1 MNCCTYDCH
10 QGDHCPARKC
20 QHCYG
25 IGYDASGYPCT
36 CQPTKVARVG
46 KRMHGKAALPSN
58 PWRAYLRHL
67 AKWMLA
73 FTAIGVVFGFG
84 LSVRALT

>member
-10 QGDHCPARKC
+10 QGDLCPARKC

-36 CQPTKVARVG
+36 CQPTQVARVG
-46 KRMHGKAALPSN
+46 KRMHAKAPLPASA
-58 PWRAYLRHL
+58 WRAYMRHI
-67 AKWMLA
+67 AKWMLIA
-73 FTAIGVVFGFG
+73 ITTALVVGLG
-84 LSVRALT
+84 LSVRAIA